1 MNEQFRVAQKLGLMF
16 RPEEA
21 LPAGVKSW
29 AINQL
34 HASSPAIGIET
45 LESEPT
51 PWPKSLQPNLE
62 ERARMRALF
71 VDSNEKSKLGI
82 DGEETAKALEIR
94 HRKYLM
100 RKKDELKYVHRNI
113 YGSDQ
118 LRLRLMS
125 FWTNHFTIGYGHDYE
140 QAIGHAID
148 EAILANINTSF
159 SSMLYSITTHP
170 GMLNYLDNIHNAGPN
185 SGYVKQMKKEG
196 KQAGLNDNLGRELLE
211 LHTLSPSA
219 NYTETD
225 IRNTALVLAGWGHH
239 IESYTLDKRIKY
251 GGKANNW
258 VHYDQHKSE
267 PGNKTI
273 LGKTIYPGQESLRQ
287 LTDFLAFH
295 EHTVMHLSTKLAEH
309 FVSDAPKKSDVDY
322 IANAWR
328 QSNGNFDQIHKAVI
342 ERAISSKEAKFQWPM
357 TWLFQVLRLSGS
369 TYIEGWANLRLPEQN
384 LMQTREL
391 FEELGQSF
399 WSVRQPN
406 GYSSKKEDWMSSE
419 MFERR
424 IRFADAIWSS
434 GKPKQTPTMI
444 MDRIGASRAT
454 RKLISS
460 VGMSEKAQ
468 FVALM
473 CSPELMGLE
482 NA

>member
-1 MNEQFRVAQKLGLMF
+1 MNEHFRIAQKLGLMF
-16 RPEEA
+16 RPEEPLPKDIEAWA
-21 LPAGVKSW
+21 LK
-29 AINQL
+29 QL
-34 HASSPAIGIET
+34 YSPSPAIGIDGV
-45 LESEPT
+45 ESEPT
-51 PWPKSLQPNLE
+51 SWPKSLRPNLE
-62 ERARMRALF
+62 ERARMRALYI
-71 VDSNEKSKLGI
+71 DSDKKSKLGI

-125 FWTNHFTIGYGHDYE
+125 FWTNHFTIGYGPDYE

-170 GMLNYLDNIHNAGPN
+170 GMLNYLDNTHNAGPN
-185 SGYVKQMKKEG
+185 SEYVKRMKKEG

-225 IRNTALVLAGWGHH
+225 IRNTALVLTGWGGFLN
-239 IESYTLDKRIKY
+239 EYTLNKRIKKE
-251 GGKANNW
+251 GKANDW
-258 VHYDQHKSE
+258 ILYDQFRSE

-273 LGKTIYPGQESLRQ
+273 LGKTIYPGKNGLRQ
-287 LTDFLAFH
+287 LTDFLALN
-295 EHTVMHLSTKLAEH
+295 EHTIMHLSRKLAEH
-309 FVSDAPKKSDVDY
+309 FVSDVPKKTDVDF

-328 QSNGNFDQIHKAVI
+328 QNKGDLNKIHTAVI
-342 ERAISSKEAKFQWPM
+342 EKAISSKEEKFQWPM
-357 TWLFQVLRLSGS
+357 TWLFQLLRLSEA
-369 TYIEGWANLRLPEQN
+369 TYIEGWTNLKLPSRY
-384 LMQTREL
+384 LMQTGDI

-399 WSVRQPN
+399 WSIRQPN

-424 IRFADAIWSS
+424 VRFADAVWQS
-434 GKPKQTPTMI
+434 GKPKQTPAMI
-444 MDRIGASRAT
+444 MDRIGANKSTRNLVSRWGT
-454 RKLISS
+454 QQS
-460 VGMSEKAQ
+460 Q

>member
-1 MNEQFRVAQKLGLMF
+1 MNEHFRIAQKLGLMF
-16 RPEEA
+16 RPEEPLPKDIEAWA
-21 LPAGVKSW
+21 LK
-29 AINQL
+29 QL
-34 HASSPAIGIET
+34 YSPSPAIGIDGV
-45 LESEPT
+45 ESEPT
-51 PWPKSLQPNLE
+51 SWPKSLRPNLE
-62 ERARMRALF
+62 ERARMRALYM
-71 VDSNEKSKLGI
+71 DSDKKSKLGI

-170 GMLNYLDNIHNAGPN
+170 GMLNYLDNTHNAGPN
-185 SGYVKQMKKEG
+185 SEYVKRMKKEG

-225 IRNTALVLAGWGHH
+225 IRNTALVLTGWGG
-239 IESYTLDKRIKY
+239 EMNEYTLNKRIKKE
-251 GGKANNW
+251 GKANDW
-258 VHYDQHKSE
+258 IVYDQFRSE

-273 LGKTIYPGQESLRQ
+273 LGKTIYPGKNGLRQ
-287 LTDFLAFH
+287 LTDFLALN
-295 EHTVMHLSTKLAEH
+295 EHTIMHLSRKLAEH
-309 FVSDAPKKSDVDY
+309 FVSDVPKKTDVDF

-328 QSNGNFDQIHKAVI
+328 QNKGDLNKIHTAVI
-342 ERAISSKEAKFQWPM
+342 EKAISSKEEKFQWPM
-357 TWLFQVLRLSGS
+357 TWLFQLLRLSEA
-369 TYIEGWANLRLPEQN
+369 TYIEGWTNLKLPSRY
-384 LMQTREL
+384 LMKTGDI

-399 WSVRQPN
+399 WSIRQPN

-424 IRFADAIWSS
+424 VRFADAVWQS
-434 GKPKQTPTMI
+434 GKPKQTPAMI
-444 MDRIGASRAT
+444 MDRIGANKSTRNLVSRWGT
-454 RKLISS
+454 QQS
-460 VGMSEKAQ
+460 Q

>member
-1 MNEQFRVAQKLGLMF
+1 MNEHFRIAQKLGLMF
-16 RPEEA
+16 RPEEPLPKDIEAWA
-21 LPAGVKSW
+21 LK
-29 AINQL
+29 QL
-34 HASSPAIGIET
+34 YSPSPAIGIDGV
-45 LESEPT
+45 ESEPT
-51 PWPKSLQPNLE
+51 SWPKSLRPNLE
-62 ERARMRALF
+62 ERARMSALYM
-71 VDSNEKSKLGI
+71 DSDKKSKLGI

-170 GMLNYLDNIHNAGPN
+170 GMLNYLDNTHNAGPN
-185 SGYVKQMKKEG
+185 SEYVKRMKKEG

-225 IRNTALVLAGWGHH
+225 IRNTALVLTGWGG
-239 IESYTLDKRIKY
+239 EMYEYTLNKRIKKE
-251 GGKANNW
+251 GKANDW
-258 VHYDQHKSE
+258 IVYDQFRSE

-273 LGKTIYPGQESLRQ
+273 LGKTIYPGKNGLRQ
-287 LTDFLAFH
+287 LTDFLALN
-295 EHTVMHLSTKLAEH
+295 EHTIMHLSRKLAEH
-309 FVSDAPKKSDVDY
+309 FVSDVPKKTDVDF

-328 QSNGNFDQIHKAVI
+328 QNKGDLNKIHTAVI
-342 ERAISSKEAKFQWPM
+342 EKAISSKEEKFQWPM
-357 TWLFQVLRLSGS
+357 TWLFQLLRLSEA
-369 TYIEGWANLRLPEQN
+369 TYIEGWTNLKLPSRY
-384 LMQTREL
+384 LMKTGDI

-399 WSVRQPN
+399 WSIRQPN

-424 IRFADAIWSS
+424 VRFADAVWQS
-434 GKPKQTPTMI
+434 GKPKQTPAMI
-444 MDRIGASRAT
+444 MDRIGANKSTRNLVSRWGT
-454 RKLISS
+454 QQS
-460 VGMSEKAQ
+460 Q